1 MPVWCLQKSF
11 QPPLPLRHIS
21 QLPQPEQQRN
31 VPQLQQTFPLNLS
44 QEQCV
49 PQHCEIDPQLYGT
62 SQFAELEV
70 SYDENALLNSQPEKT
85 SVYEQAFAEE
95 KGNDDQDLDEKS
107 GSVLPNKEPNAI
119 KSKLTRLI
127 NRYERIKKY
136 NNQSG
141 VEHKD

>member
-1 MPVWCLQKSF
+1 MNMQSNEKTSTKRVKPLTLPVLIILNLKKKKSNITRSTPRFILPNPQQKVF

-70 SYDENALLNSQPEKT
+70 SYDENALLVSLH
-85 SVYEQAFAEE
+85 V
-95 KGNDDQDLDEKS
+95 
-107 GSVLPNKEPNAI
+107 
-119 KSKLTRLI
+119 
-127 NRYERIKKY
+127 
-136 NNQSG
+136 
-141 VEHKD
+141 